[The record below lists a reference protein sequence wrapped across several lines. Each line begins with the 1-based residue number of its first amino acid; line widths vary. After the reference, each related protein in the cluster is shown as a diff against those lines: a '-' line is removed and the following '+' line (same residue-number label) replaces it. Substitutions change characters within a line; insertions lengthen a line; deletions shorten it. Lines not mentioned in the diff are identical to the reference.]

1 METSPMSPKAQR
13 PQLIANSSLDDN
25 NPSNNDQHL
34 EFNKST
40 EKTDKIVEK
49 INTINAVKE
58 HREQTET
65 IHSPE
70 PQVIYLDSSNS
81 PNEAD
86 YTQPSQLEQAPNG
99 DKAISEL
106 QQPSTSN
113 KEELPEHP
121 QVEIQKSPASSL
133 IYNTPPSSP
142 QPDTISDLDEEDIKA
157 LNEIQ

>member
-1 METSPMSPKAQR
+1 MSPKAQR

-40 EKTDKIVEK
+40 EKIDKIVEK
-49 INTINAVKE
+49 MNTINAVKE

-70 PQVIYLDSSNS
+70 PQVIYLDPSNS

-86 YTQPSQLEQAPNG
+86 YTQPSQPEQAPNG

-113 KEELPEHP
+113 KEELPKHP
-121 QVEIQKSPASSL
+121 QLEIQNSPASSL
-133 IYNTPPSSP
+133 IYNTPPSSL
-142 QPDTISDLDEEDIKA
+142 QPDTI
-157 LNEIQ
+157 